1 MTHAERI
8 RAMVNNQ
15 PVDRV
20 GLSGWLH
27 MPMVDRNV
35 KDFTKATI
43 DFTDNNGWD
52 FVKLMS
58 NGHYFA
64 EAYGANIR
72 WRNDPREWSGEILE
86 YPIKNPDDLA
96 NLPVINPDE
105 NRVFQRELAIAK
117 NVCDHYKGEVP
128 VLATIFTP
136 LTWVQEMINSTHPG
150 PAMAYMAENPKE
162 VHKACEA
169 LLETNKML
177 LDRFI
182 EAGVDGIFLS
192 TQWACRSLITKK
204 QIEEFCRPYDK
215 ELLNYIKDRTWFNML
230 HIHYC
235 EDLDFEEFKDYE
247 GIQAL
252 NWENCTKVPDP
263 SRLTSIKTVREM
275 YPDKVIIGGID
286 QHNDFINADND
297 REAIKEVLRRRLLTA
312 LEECGD
318 MRFIF
323 APGCALP
330 LEVDR
335 YVFTLMMEVVQEE
348 GLAK

>member
-1 MTHAERI
+1 MTSTERI
-8 RAMVNNQ
+8 KAMINNE

-20 GLSGWLH
+20 GVSGWLH

-52 FVKLMS
+52 FIKIMS

-64 EAYGANIR
+64 EAYGAKIR
-72 WRNDPREWSGEILE
+72 WRNDPKEWSGEFLE
-86 YPIKNPDDLA
+86 YPVKNTDDLA
-96 NLPVINPDE
+96 NLPVIDPDNNP
-105 NRVFQRELAIAK
+105 VFQREIEIAK
-117 NVCDHYKGEVP
+117 NLCEHYKGEKP
-128 VLATIFTP
+128 VLATVFTP
-136 LTWVQEMINSTHPG
+136 LTWAQEMIRSTE
-150 PAMAYMAENPKE
+150 PAPLLAMMAENPKA
-162 VHKACEA
+162 VHKALES
-169 LLETNKML
+169 LLETNKRL

-182 EAGVDGIFLS
+182 EAGIDGVFLS
-192 TQWACRSLITKK
+192 TQWASNALITND
-204 QIEEFCRPYDK
+204 QIAEFCRPYDK

-235 EDLDFEEFKDYE
+235 EQLNFKEFEDYE

-263 SRLTSIKTVREM
+263 SKLTSIKTVREM
-275 YPDKVIIGGID
+275 YPDKVLIGGID

-297 REAIKEVLRRRLLTA
+297 REALKAVLRNRLLEA
-312 LEECGD
+312 LKECGD
-318 MRFIF
+318 YRFIF

-330 LEVDR
+330 LDVDR

-348 GLAK
+348 GLVK